1 MSSLRLAT
9 ASNVRAFQNLT
20 TALKT
25 SDRKWTHA
33 IDEEALE
40 DEIGRFRVW
49 AGNLGALQKGHSS
62 LDYRLRD
69 SPVSNTNTLKLLR
82 ELETNVNEAYA
93 VASEARLPY
102 EEQARPD
109 MIEDDDDDGF
119 FSAEEDDDDSSS
131 DEPRTELKMR
141 FGEIVDII
149 DNLYKLSVRIRTPG
163 LRSRSLKASSY
174 TQKDPETGIDIFD
187 MYAAQDLKHVQELVS
202 HLRQSYVANETQ
214 EDQDF
219 LIKRLSASVTLRRR
233 QFKYWKRHRDKLSAS
248 TISEDVQGLNV
259 TTPFERPATAS
270 DESPKS
276 HPVPIVAVL
285 KEAPSQKTGK
295 TMLSGTE
302 VTQLHQSLDD
312 IVDNKS
318 VTSYAITVKDVHGK
332 GIDLPP
338 PPKSADGDKEFECP
352 YCWIVCP
359 ARYGK
364 GKAWRTHLL
373 QDLQPYICTYQDC
386 ESSHQ
391 LFRSRREWAE
401 HEASHRKVWRCPE
414 HPNAVFHSQLGLEDH
429 LRQTHLDSFP
439 ESQLVTIAKVGEAT
453 TVDLRERCPICRA
466 PTDAKEIGDLQSH
479 IANHLERI
487 ATFALP
493 HSMEDDSDGASGIPS
508 PGSTT
513 SKSLWS
519 SISANM
525 SKGKEKSKENA
536 PTTLHFDPSKSVH
549 EVDPS
554 HDLLSAENL
563 QQLPDANKNILDVIS
578 NQMNNPKSSYHLA
591 VAHGSEKLPVLQ
603 TKDIPTLRSLYRSR
617 QLLQLDQSY
626 SPDDSYNRMI
636 SFCNYDLTRMEVDAI
651 VNNVTVDL
659 KYSPPRGSLHYAIM
673 EAGGPNLVQ
682 EARSKPQIKF
692 GQVEVTHGHNL
703 PSVWVLH
710 AAVPTSF
717 GGDGMA
723 QLSNLADC
731 YRNSLKA
738 AADLQIRTVA
748 FPCLGTRGCG
758 FGPRQAARIALQAVR
773 EDLDARSESR
783 FERIIFERIIFCA
796 KSAVD
801 EQAYKDFFPVYFP
814 PTHGDLEVARNS
826 VVAGSSDQS
835 TDNAV
840 MVAQVI
846 NTQAQLR
853 KSTAALRRDF
863 SQILPEIEIGYLDL
877 LDEIDITLTSIHN
890 ELLGPR
896 TLNKHS
902 TDIALICSVL
912 FTLCSSILG
921 MTETAKEVQDTVSNY
936 QEILKITDWG
946 MNGKYGSNLK
956 EFLLDCCSFTTI
968 LDSVMAQEQNDLDL
982 VRMRP
987 ELEGYRAKARI
998 QDTGD
1003 APNQPENLESVE
1015 PSTPTASSNRDS
1027 VKLHQI
1033 SSVTKLYQLAIIHPK
1048 KTMAQPSADFN
1059 NIVCLARED
1068 MTKLEVDVIV
1078 NSTDT
1083 SFLGMGILDRLI
1095 FKKGGPEL
1103 QEEVQQ
1109 FGVCKEGDVKT
1120 TSGYLLPA
1128 KNILHVIPP
1137 EAYRKDNKNVL
1148 RNIYRGI
1155 LHTAT
1160 YLKAKS
1166 VAIPCIGTGA
1176 LGFPRRDCASLAM
1189 EEVRRF
1195 LQSKEPG
1202 GLEKIIFVVYSD
1214 IDEAIYKNILPT
1226 YFPPVEETGSKQS
1239 GTQSLGLARNPSS
1252 GSTVAKDDSQ
1262 SIALKEKSRHAPL
1275 GEATVVAEVKVTF
1288 TEFTTSKPR
1297 LIHNS
1302 CVVLVSGSSVHIDR
1316 KTNRNNKRKPSRKTN
1331 DLDMDS
1337 QKSTYEYS
1345 FDLIP
1350 ATDLRHD
1357 QSEVIVNDIRKRD
1370 TPPGRSF
1377 MLFFKCKNDTD
1388 AATLAAALEQ
1398 AARQAREQDAH
1409 GYYVPSAETMPDAT
1423 LSNQDDQDDENYVYD
1438 DTYGDYGD
1446 YIGNEDAI
1454 DDDDYFS
1461 TRILEYL
1468 TEDLHSRPTSYIG
1481 QNITDIAATLRLD
1494 VDLVRKYLARLAET
1508 GLVHTTV
1515 DENTWVVSG
1524 YEDKLVPVL
1533 RGEEEAS
1540 GGG

>member
-20 TALKT
+20 TALKN

-93 VASEARLPY
+93 VASGARLPY

-109 MIEDDDDDGF
+109 MTEDDDDDGF

-141 FGEIVDII
+141 FREIVDII

-202 HLRQSYVANETQ
+202 HLRQPYVANDAQ

-233 QFKYWKRHRDKLSAS
+233 HFKYWKRHRDKLSAS
-248 TISEDVQGLNV
+248 TMSDEGQEPHV
-259 TTPFERPATAS
+259 TAPFERPAAAS
-270 DESPKS
+270 DEIPQA
-276 HPVPIVAVL
+276 HPVPIVAALREVS
-285 KEAPSQKTGK
+285 SQKTGK

-312 IVDNKS
+312 IVDTKS

-364 GKAWRTHLL
+364 GRAWRTHLL
-373 QDLQPYICTYQDC
+373 QDLQPYSCTYQDC
-386 ESSHQ
+386 ESSNQ

-414 HPNAVFHSQLGLEDH
+414 HPAAVFHSQLGLEDH
-429 LRQTHLDSFP
+429 LRQMHLDSFP

-466 PTDAKEIGDLQSH
+466 STDAKEIGDLQSH

-508 PGSTT
+508 PGGT
-513 SKSLWS
+513 SRSSFS
-519 SISANM
+519 SISTNM
-525 SKGKEKSKENA
+525 SNGQKKSKENA
-536 PTTLHFDPSKSVH
+536 HPTLQFDLSESIQ

-554 HDLLSAENL
+554 RDLLSAENL
-563 QQLPDANKNILDVIS
+563 RQLPDANKNILDVIS
-578 NQMNNPKSSYHLA
+578 NQLNNPKSSYHLD
-591 VAHGSEKLPVLQ
+591 VIHGSEKQPILQ

-617 QLLQLDQSY
+617 RLLQLDQSY
-626 SPDDSYNRMI
+626 APNDSYNRMI

-659 KYSPPRGSLHYAIM
+659 KYSPPRGSLHYTIM

-682 EARSKPQIKF
+682 EASSKPQIKF
-692 GQVEVTHGHNL
+692 GQVEITHGHNL
-703 PSVWVLH
+703 PSLWVIH
-710 AAVPTSF
+710 AVVPTSF
-717 GGDGMA
+717 GGDVMA
-723 QLSNLADC
+723 QLITLADC

-738 AADLQIRTVA
+738 AADLQVRTVA
-748 FPCLGTRGCG
+748 FPCLGTRGSG
-758 FGPRQAARIALQAVR
+758 LGPRQAARIALQAVR

-783 FERIIFERIIFCA
+783 FERIIFCA

-814 PTHGDLEVARNS
+814 PTHGDLDVARIS
-826 VVAGSSDQS
+826 DVARSSDQS
-835 TDNAV
+835 ANNAV
-840 MVAQVI
+840 MVTQVI

-853 KSTAALRRDF
+853 KTTAALRRDF

-877 LDEIDITLTSIHN
+877 LDETDLALTSIHN

-896 TLNKHS
+896 TLEKHS
-902 TDIALICSVL
+902 KDIGLLCSVL
-912 FTLCSSILG
+912 STLCISISG

-936 QEILKITDWG
+936 QQILKITDWG
-946 MNGKYGSNLK
+946 MNGRYGSNLK
-956 EFLLDCCSFTTI
+956 EFLLNCCSFTTI

-982 VRMRP
+982 AQMRP
-987 ELEGYRAKARI
+987 TLEGYRAKART

-1003 APNQPENLESVE
+1003 APDQPDNLASVE
-1015 PSTPTASSNRDS
+1015 HSTPTPSSSRDL

-1033 SSVTKLYQLAIIHPK
+1033 LTVTKLYQHAIIKPK
-1048 KTMAQPSADFN
+1048 STMAHSSATFN
-1059 NIVCLARED
+1059 DIVCLARED

-1083 SFLGMGILDRLI
+1083 SFLGMGTLDRLV

-1103 QEEVQQ
+1103 QEEVQK
-1109 FGVCKEGDVKT
+1109 FGVCQKGDVKT
-1120 TSGYLLPA
+1120 TPGYLLPA

-1137 EAYRKDNKNVL
+1137 DVYRKDSKNVL

-1160 YLKAKS
+1160 HLKAKS
-1166 VAIPCIGTGA
+1166 VAIPCIGTGT
-1176 LGFPRRDCASLAM
+1176 LGFPRRDCASLAI

-1202 GLEKIIFVVYSD
+1202 GLEKIIFIVYSAT
-1214 IDEAIYKNILPT
+1214 DEAIYKNVLPN
-1226 YFPPVEETGSKQS
+1226 YFPPAEETASKQS
-1239 GTQSLGLARNPSS
+1239 GARSLGLAMNPSF

-1262 SIALKEKSRHAPL
+1262 SIASKEESRPAPAH
-1275 GEATVVAEVKVTF
+1275 EATITAEAKVAF
-1288 TEFTTSKPR
+1288 TEFTTSKPQ

-1316 KTNRNNKRKPSRKTN
+1316 KTNHNNIRKISRKTKHP
-1331 DLDMDS
+1331 DMGS
-1337 QKSTYEYS
+1337 QNSSFEYS
-1345 FDLIP
+1345 FNLIP
-1350 ATDLRHD
+1350 TTDVHHD
-1357 QSEVIVNDIRKRD
+1357 QSEVIVKDIRKRD
-1370 TPPGRSF
+1370 TPPDRPF
-1377 MLFFKCKNDTD
+1377 MLFFECQNNAD

-1398 AARQAREQDAH
+1398 AACQAREQDAH
-1409 GYYVPSAETMPDAT
+1409 GDSVPSTKTVPDAT
-1423 LSNQDDQDDENYVYD
+1423 LSDEDDKDNNDYIYDE
-1438 DTYGDYGD
+1438 TYGDYADYVGD
-1446 YIGNEDAI
+1446 EDSI

-1481 QNITDIAATLRLD
+1481 QNVVNIAATLRLD
-1494 VDLVRKYLARLAET
+1494 VDMVRKYLDRLALK

-1524 YEDKLVPVL
+1524 YEDKLDRKSVV
-1533 RGEEEAS
+1533 
-1540 GGG
+1540 

>member
-82 ELETNVNEAYA
+82 ELEANVNEAYA
-93 VASEARLPY
+93 VASGARLPY

-109 MIEDDDDDGF
+109 MTEDDDDDSF
-119 FSAEEDDDDSSS
+119 FSADEDDDDSSS

-187 MYAAQDLKHVQELVS
+187 MYSEQDLKHVQELVS
-202 HLRQSYVANETQ
+202 HLRQPYVANDTQ

-233 QFKYWKRHRDKLSAS
+233 HFKYWKRHRDKLSAS
-248 TISEDVQGLNV
+248 AMSDDVQELHV
-259 TTPFERPATAS
+259 IASLERPAAAS
-270 DESPKS
+270 DESPEA
-276 HPVPIVAVL
+276 HPVPIVTPL
-285 KEAPSQKTGK
+285 REAPSQKTGK

-312 IVDNKS
+312 IVDTKS
-318 VTSYAITVKDVHGK
+318 VTSYAVTVKDVHGK

-364 GKAWRTHLL
+364 GRAWKTHLL
-373 QDLQPYICTYQDC
+373 QDLQPYSCTYQDC

-429 LRQTHLDSFP
+429 LRQAHLDSFP
-439 ESQLVTIAKVGEAT
+439 ESQLVTIVKVGEAT

-508 PGSTT
+508 PGGT
-513 SKSLWS
+513 SRSSLS
-519 SISANM
+519 SISTNM
-525 SKGKEKSKENA
+525 SNGRKKSKENA
-536 PTTLHFDPSKSVH
+536 LPTLQFEPPESVQEIDPSR
-549 EVDPS
+549 
-554 HDLLSAENL
+554 DLLSAENL

-578 NQMNNPKSSYHLA
+578 NQLNNPKSSYHLDII
-591 VAHGSEKLPVLQ
+591 HGSKVQPLLQ
-603 TKDIPTLRSLYRSR
+603 TKDMPTLRSLYRSR
-617 QLLQLDQSY
+617 KLLQLDQSY
-626 SPDDSYNRMI
+626 APNDSYNRMI

-659 KYSPPRGSLHYAIM
+659 KYSPPRGSLHYTVM
-673 EAGGPNLVQ
+673 EAGGPDLVQ

-692 GQVEVTHGHNL
+692 GQVEITHGHNL
-703 PSVWVLH
+703 PSLWVIH

-723 QLSNLADC
+723 QLNNLADC
-731 YRNSLKA
+731 YRNSLEA
-738 AADLQIRTVA
+738 AAGLQIRTVA

-783 FERIIFERIIFCA
+783 FERIIFCV

-814 PTHGDLEVARNS
+814 PTHGDLDVARNS
-826 VVAGSSDQS
+826 NVATSSDQS
-835 TDNAV
+835 TNNTV
-840 MVAQVI
+840 MITQVI
-846 NTQAQLR
+846 STQAQLQ
-853 KSTAALRRDF
+853 KMTAALHRDF

-877 LDEIDITLTSIHN
+877 LNETDLTLTSIHN
-890 ELLGPR
+890 ELLGPK
-896 TLNKHS
+896 TLEKHS
-902 TDIALICSVL
+902 TDIDLLCYVL
-912 FTLCSSILG
+912 LTLCISISG

-936 QEILKITDWG
+936 QQILEITDRY
-946 MNGKYGSNLK
+946 MNEKYGSNLK

-968 LDSVMAQEQNDLDL
+968 LNSVMAREQDDLDL
-982 VRMRP
+982 AQMRP
-987 ELEGYRAKARI
+987 KIEKYRDRART
-998 QDTGD
+998 QDIGD
-1003 APNQPENLESVE
+1003 DPDQPDSQASVE
-1015 PSTPTASSNRDS
+1015 DPAPTASSSRDL

-1033 SSVTKLYQLAIIHPK
+1033 LTVTKMYQRAVIKPK
-1048 KTMAQPSADFN
+1048 STMAQSSATFN

-1078 NSTDT
+1078 NSTDP
-1083 SFLGMGILDRLI
+1083 SFAGMGTLDRLI
-1095 FKKGGPEL
+1095 FKKGGPGL
-1103 QEEVQQ
+1103 QEEVQK
-1109 FGVCKEGDVKT
+1109 FGVCQEGDIKM

-1137 EAYRKDNKNVL
+1137 EVYRKDSKNVL

-1155 LHTAT
+1155 MYTAT
-1160 YLKAKS
+1160 DLKAKS

-1202 GLEKIIFVVYSD
+1202 GLEKIIFVVYSAT
-1214 IDEAIYKNILPT
+1214 DETIYENVLPN
-1226 YFPPVEETGSKQS
+1226 YFPPVAETASKQS
-1239 GTQSLGLARNPSS
+1239 GAQFWGLAGKSPF
-1252 GSTVAKDDSQ
+1252 GSTVAKDDLQ
-1262 SIALKEKSRHAPL
+1262 SMASKEESRHAPL
-1275 GEATVVAEVKVTF
+1275 DEATIIAEAKVSF
-1288 TEFTTSKPR
+1288 TDFTTSKPR

-1302 CVVLVSGSSVHIDR
+1302 CVVLVSKSSVHIDR
-1316 KTNRNNKRKPSRKTN
+1316 KTNRNNKRKPSRKTEH
-1331 DLDMDS
+1331 LDVDS
-1337 QKSTYEYS
+1337 QNSSFEYS

-1350 ATDLRHD
+1350 ATDVHHD
-1357 QSEVIVNDIRKRD
+1357 QTEVIVNDIRKRG
-1370 TPPGRSF
+1370 TPPDRPF
-1377 MLFFKCKNDTD
+1377 TLFFKLRNHAD
-1388 AATLAAALEQ
+1388 ATTLATALE
-1398 AARQAREQDAH
+1398 AARHAREQDAH
-1409 GYYVPSAETMPDAT
+1409 GDFVPSVETVPAAT
-1423 LSNQDDQDDENYVYD
+1423 LSDEDDKDNE
-1438 DTYGDYGD
+1438 D
-1446 YIGNEDAI
+1446 YIYDQEYGHYSDYTGNEDAI
-1454 DDDDYFS
+1454 DNDDYFS

-1468 TEDLHSRPTSYIG
+1468 TEDLHARPTSYIG
-1481 QNITDIAATLRLD
+1481 QHISHIAATLRLD
-1494 VDLVRKYLARLAET
+1494 VDVVRKYLDRLAAR

-1533 RGEEEAS
+1533 RGE
-1540 GGG
+1540 G